1 MKNIIIIAIAL
12 FSTGTIFAQ
21 TDKFAVTVEGLGCPF
36 CAYGLEKKFKELKV
50 AKDIK
55 IEITTGVMTFTA
67 DASNNLSIET
77 VDKQVDKAG
86 YTTKNV
92 KIIRS
97 NGKVENSNLA
107 KTVAMKGA
115 IAETFK
121 VGGNC
126 GMCKSRIEKAATSLD
141 GVTAAEWNE
150 ESKMIT
156 VKYDAEKV
164 SLTDIHNKI
173 ASVGHDTDKVK
184 AKDEVYNKL
193 HGCCKYERN

>member
-12 FSTGTIFAQ
+12 FSTVTIFAQ

-67 DASNNLSIET
+67 DASNNLSIEK
-77 VDKQVDKAG
+77 VSSQVDKAG
-86 YTTKNV
+86 YTTKDV
-92 KIIRS
+92 KIIRA
-97 NGKVENSNLA
+97 NGKVENLNLA
-107 KTVAMKGA
+107 KTVAMKGEV
-115 IAETFK
+115 AETFK

-164 SLTDIHNKI
+164 SLTGIHDKI

-184 AKDEVYNKL
+184 AKDEVYNSL